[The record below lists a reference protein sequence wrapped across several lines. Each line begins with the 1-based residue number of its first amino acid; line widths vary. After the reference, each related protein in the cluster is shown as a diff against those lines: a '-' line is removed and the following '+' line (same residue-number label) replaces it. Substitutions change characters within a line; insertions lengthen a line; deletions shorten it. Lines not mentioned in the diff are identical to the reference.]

1 MASSATSTVYTEVI
15 EDVIDKLWV
24 KKLMQ
29 AGVLLGPIVRSSANK
44 QPVPGGLTPVH
55 DLNVPYEGTEE
66 YETPTAEMLFPPT
79 PLQTPMQTPLP
90 GSAQTP
96 LPGNVQTPLP
106 GNVQTP
112 LPSSVDNSSMYN
124 IPTGSSSDYPT
135 PVSHAGGSTDGKAG
149 RPSHFMQS
157 PSPLMHQRPPLD
169 VNVAYVEGRDEV
181 DRGASHQT
189 LTQDFFMSS
198 GKRKRGDLAPK
209 FNNGGFIPQQD
220 GAVDSASEV
229 SQVELN
235 MHSIFLCVNLNTQIV
250 AHVSRSYLK
259 IPQVDGPIPDPYDDM
274 LSTPNI
280 YNYQGVANEDY
291 NIAST
296 PAPNDLQASTPAV
309 VSQNDDV
316 DDDDDEPLNED
327 DDDDEDLDGVEQGE
341 ELNTQHL
348 ILAQFDKVTR
358 TKNKWKCTLKDGV
371 MHINNR
377 DILFNK
383 VVQFVRD
390 NDHALAGRTRL
401 FIIFCFPTLVYIIYL
416 EKIARLMVL
425 AVVGARVNSYQALFR
440 GAVISSQ
447 GWKGTIPVVVR
458 PI

>member
-1 MASSATSTVYTEVI
+1 MASSSTSTVYTEVI
-15 EDVIDKLWV
+15 EDVIDKVRDEFINNGGPGETVLSELQGLWE

-29 AGVLLGPIVRSSANK
+29 AGVLSGPIVRSSANK

-66 YETPTAEMLFPPT
+66 YETPTAEILFPPT

-112 LPSSVDNSSMYN
+112 LPGSVDNSSMYN

-135 PVSHAGGSTDGKAG
+135 PVSDAGGSTDVKAG

-198 GKRKRGDLAPK
+198 GKRKRGDFAPK
-209 FNNGGFIPQQD
+209 YNNGGFIPQQD

-229 SQVELN
+229 SQGNNPHGRCDTITTKNREILA
-235 MHSIFLCVNLNTQIV
+235 CVT
-250 AHVSRSYLK
+250 RSYVK

-291 NIAST
+291 NIANT

-309 VSQNDDV
+309 VSQNDNV

-327 DDDDEDLDGVEQGE
+327 DDDEEDLDGVDQGE

-358 TKNKWKCTLKDGV
+358 TKSRWKCTLKDGV

-383 VVQFVRD
+383 ATGEFE
-390 NDHALAGRTRL
+390 
-401 FIIFCFPTLVYIIYL
+401 F
-416 EKIARLMVL
+416 
-425 AVVGARVNSYQALFR
+425 
-440 GAVISSQ
+440 
-447 GWKGTIPVVVR
+447 
-458 PI
+458 

>member
-15 EDVIDKLWV
+15 EDVIDKVRDEFINNGGPGETVLSELQGLWE

-29 AGVLLGPIVRSSANK
+29 AGVLSGPIVRSSANK
-44 QPVPGGLTPVH
+44 QLVPGGLTPVH

-66 YETPTAEMLFPPT
+66 YETPTAEILFPPT

-106 GNVQTP
+106 GNVPTP
-112 LPSSVDNSSMYN
+112 LPGSVDNSSMYN
-124 IPTGSSSDYPT
+124 ISTGSSSDYPT
-135 PVSHAGGSTDGKAG
+135 PVSDAGGSTDVKAG

-181 DRGASHQT
+181 DRGGSHQT

-198 GKRKRGDLAPK
+198 GKRKRGDFAPK
-209 FNNGGFIPQQD
+209 YNNGGFIPQQD

-229 SQVELN
+229 SQVSQGNNPHGRCDTITTKNREIL
-235 MHSIFLCVNLNTQIV
+235 
-250 AHVSRSYLK
+250 ARVSRSYVK

-291 NIAST
+291 NIANT

-327 DDDDEDLDGVEQGE
+327 DDDDEDLDGVDQGE

-358 TKNKWKCTLKDGV
+358 TKSRWKCTLKDGV

-383 VVQFVRD
+383 ATGEFE
-390 NDHALAGRTRL
+390 
-401 FIIFCFPTLVYIIYL
+401 F
-416 EKIARLMVL
+416 
-425 AVVGARVNSYQALFR
+425 
-440 GAVISSQ
+440 
-447 GWKGTIPVVVR
+447 
-458 PI
+458 

>member
-15 EDVIDKLWV
+15 EDVIDKVRDEFINNGGPGETVLSELQGLWE

-29 AGVLLGPIVRSSANK
+29 AGVLSGPIVRSSANK
-44 QPVPGGLTPVH
+44 QLVPGGLTPVH

-66 YETPTAEMLFPPT
+66 YETPTAEILFPPT

-106 GNVQTP
+106 GNVPTP
-112 LPSSVDNSSMYN
+112 LPGSVDNSSMYN
-124 IPTGSSSDYPT
+124 ISTGSSSDYPT
-135 PVSHAGGSTDGKAG
+135 PVSDAGGSTDVKAG

-169 VNVAYVEGRDEV
+169 VNVGKVLTNKCCAFVAYVEGRDEV
-181 DRGASHQT
+181 DRGGSHQT

-198 GKRKRGDLAPK
+198 GKRKRGDFAPK
-209 FNNGGFIPQQD
+209 YNNGGFIPQQD

-229 SQVELN
+229 SQ
-235 MHSIFLCVNLNTQIV
+235 
-250 AHVSRSYLK
+250 

-291 NIAST
+291 NIANT

-327 DDDDEDLDGVEQGE
+327 DDDDEDLDGVDQGE

-358 TKNKWKCTLKDGV
+358 TKSRWKCTLKDGV

-383 VVQFVRD
+383 VCVPPNYRCKYHLLLRAYPELPLGVLLF
-390 NDHALAGRTRL
+390 NLFATKIKLYAAGACL
-401 FIIFCFPTLVYIIYL
+401 NLL
-416 EKIARLMVL
+416 
-425 AVVGARVNSYQALFR
+425 
-440 GAVISSQ
+440 
-447 GWKGTIPVVVR
+447 
-458 PI
+458 

>member
-15 EDVIDKLWV
+15 EDVIDKVRDEFINNGGPGETVLSELQGLWV

-229 SQVELN
+229 SQVSQGNNPLGRYDTITTKNRE
-235 MHSIFLCVNLNTQIV
+235 IV

-383 VVQFVRD
+383 ATGEFD
-390 NDHALAGRTRL
+390 
-401 FIIFCFPTLVYIIYL
+401 F
-416 EKIARLMVL
+416 
-425 AVVGARVNSYQALFR
+425 
-440 GAVISSQ
+440 
-447 GWKGTIPVVVR
+447 
-458 PI
+458 

>member
-1 MASSATSTVYTEVI
+1 
-15 EDVIDKLWV
+15 
-24 KKLMQ
+24 MQ

-169 VNVAYVEGRDEV
+169 VNVGKVLTNKCCAFVAYVEGRDEV

-229 SQVELN
+229 SQVSQGNNPLGRYDTITTKNRE
-235 MHSIFLCVNLNTQIV
+235 IV

-383 VVQFVRD
+383 VCVPPNYRWQQGNLTSDFVS
-390 NDHALAGRTRL
+390 
-401 FIIFCFPTLVYIIYL
+401 
-416 EKIARLMVL
+416 EM
-425 AVVGARVNSYQALFR
+425 S
-440 GAVISSQ
+440 
-447 GWKGTIPVVVR
+447 GWQQVSLTFKGLS
-458 PI
+458 